1 MLRVFVRKVCAYKLL
16 KPRAA
21 VCLPASVTEVE
32 QRSAVEA
39 VLSAGV
45 RRVVVIEKA
54 VAAAIGCGLDIAA
67 PHGNMVVELGG
78 GTTDVVVM
86 SLKGISSVESI
97 RVGGDDMDEAII
109 RHLRKPVRAGNR
121 PTDRGAAEKNHRTGG
136 SGRDPDRAGT
146 RPGRPE
152 RPAAGTGS
160 NQRRYPGGDCLSRST
175 RSSKRCSGCWKVR
188 RRSWWGMC

>member
-1 MLRVFVRKVCAYKLL
+1 MR
-16 KPRAA
+16 P

-109 RHLRKPVRAGNR
+109 RHLR
-121 PTDRGAAEKNHRTGG
+121 
-136 SGRDPDRAGT
+136 S
-146 RPGRPE
+146 
-152 RPAAGTGS
+152 
-160 NQRRYPGGDCLSRST
+160 RYG
-175 RSSKRCSGCWKVR
+175 W
-188 RRSWWGMC
+188 